1 MANSNLIYPLELFN
15 TITFNGF
22 NYELPEETLNIILKL
37 SSEVGAPNYVKT
49 PIFQK
54 KDNSKISLAN
64 ENIDTVF
71 INKKKKINKHM
82 EIINN
87 SEWDNLKKSHPIK
100 EEHKSGIILYIDTI
114 RTYLNKVT
122 DKNYN
127 DYKVKILE
135 LIEKIQA
142 DINSHEELAQLS
154 SILFDIASTNRF
166 YSKLYADLYT
176 EIITK
181 FNFMRDPFDNSL
193 NKFSELFNN
202 IEYIDPSVDY
212 DKYCKINKDNEKRR
226 AISSFFINLMNN
238 GIISKS
244 IIIEFTRT
252 VVSNIYKFISMEN
265 KKNEVDELSEIV
277 SILYTKD
284 IFEDDDGDMDYEQIH
299 GYTITEIIET
309 IAKAQVKNYSSLTKK
324 TCFKFM
330 DLLDL

>member
-1 MANSNLIYPLELFN
+1 
-15 TITFNGF
+15 
-22 NYELPEETLNIILKL
+22 
-37 SSEVGAPNYVKT
+37 
-49 PIFQK
+49 
-54 KDNSKISLAN
+54 
-64 ENIDTVF
+64 
-71 INKKKKINKHM
+71 
-82 EIINN
+82 
-87 SEWDNLKKSHPIK
+87 
-100 EEHKSGIILYIDTI
+100 
-114 RTYLNKVT
+114 
-122 DKNYN
+122 
-127 DYKVKILE
+127 
-135 LIEKIQA
+135 
-142 DINSHEELAQLS
+142 
-154 SILFDIASTNRF
+154 
-166 YSKLYADLYT
+166 
-176 EIITK
+176 
-181 FNFMRDPFDNSL
+181 MRDPFDNSL